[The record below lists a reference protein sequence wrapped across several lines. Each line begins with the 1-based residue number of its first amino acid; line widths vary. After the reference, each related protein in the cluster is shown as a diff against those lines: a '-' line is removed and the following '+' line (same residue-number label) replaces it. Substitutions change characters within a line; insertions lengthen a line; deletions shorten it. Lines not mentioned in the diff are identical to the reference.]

1 MPHFLGLAL
10 RFKGAESTHKI
21 QKNKLVVGSLGAQ
34 ADAVKQALE
43 TRVRA
48 QAINPWVRFEVPSKV
63 QRSLQIGF
71 L

>member
-1 MPHFLGLAL
+1 MLHFLGLAL
-10 RFKGAESTHKI
+10 RYKGAEATHKI
-21 QKNKLVVGSLGAQ
+21 QENKLVVESLSAQ

-48 QAINPWVRFEVPSKV
+48 QTINPWVRFEEPSKV